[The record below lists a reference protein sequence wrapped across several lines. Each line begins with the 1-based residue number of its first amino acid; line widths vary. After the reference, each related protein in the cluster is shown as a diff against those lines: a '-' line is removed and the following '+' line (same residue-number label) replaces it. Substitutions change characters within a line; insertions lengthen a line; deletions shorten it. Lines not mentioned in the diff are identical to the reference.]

1 MFKQTLVSGL
11 LVLTLACAPALA
23 QSDSVPPPPGNTEQ
37 GPPPGA
43 DQGPPPGGPNES
55 MVPSERMGPPP
66 MGGMSRRA
74 ANRALIASCRSRA
87 SAHGLVGHERRH
99 AVLACVRAQRPHL
112 AARMVCRQKG
122 HRMGLRFRTEQMHM
136 FVRKCLGR
144 AV

>member
-11 LVLTLACAPALA
+11 LVLTLACPPVLA
-23 QSDSVPPPPGNTEQ
+23 QTDQAPPPGAAEQ

-43 DQGPPPGGPNES
+43 PNES
-55 MVPSERMGPPP
+55 MAPSERMGPPP
-66 MGGMSRRA
+66 MGWMSRRA

-87 SAHGLVGHERRH
+87 IAHGLMGYQRRH

-122 HRMGLRFRTEQMHM
+122 RRIGLHYRTEQMHL

>member
-1 MFKQTLVSGL
+1 M
-11 LVLTLACAPALA
+11 ACAPALA
-23 QSDSVPPPPGNTEQ
+23 QSDSAPPPPGATEQ

-55 MVPSERMGPPP
+55 MAPSERMGAPP
-66 MGGMSRRA
+66 MMGSMSRRA

-87 SAHGLVGHERRH
+87 NAHGLVGHERRH
-99 AVLACVRAQRPHL
+99 AVLACVRAKRPML

-122 HRMGLRFRTEQMHM
+122 HRMGLHFRTEQMHL